1 VPTLDLQEIRE
12 KRGSLLDSAGA
23 LDKIAKD
30 ESRDLTEE
38 ESVKIDEFLAE
49 YDNLADAE
57 KRAEKFEEALM
68 EASRIR
74 AAKGHAIVHPPG
86 GPVTPPAE
94 PSTKP
99 LAVAIEP
106 CRLKAF
112 KDLQAAHDCGMWL
125 KAVITRDKT
134 AIQHCKDRQVPFQ
147 FRNEDG
153 NVFYADAQTVDDDT
167 RGGYLVPAPLAAAIL
182 EVRDR
187 YGVTRSVADLIP
199 MGSETLDIPK
209 RDGGLT
215 VYSPAEGSAITT
227 SEATFKQVSLATTD
241 RFTLSRISR
250 KLLRS
255 SVVSVADR
263 VAREIGQ
270 AFGEQQDD
278 EYLNGDAS
286 GTYFGETGLRPAVG
300 AAGTYT
306 LATTSGDTWAEIVL
320 ADFSI
325 LAGYL
330 PERYFNMDTSWIM
343 SRAFWSTVVQK
354 LLLAAGGTTPAD
366 IASGVR
372 PTLLG
377 YPINMSEKMP
387 TATAVSTIHCLFG
400 DFVNASIVGER
411 QGIEIATSDQR
422 YFDSDEIG
430 IRGKI
435 SYDINVHDP
444 GDSSNAGAYVA
455 LKTGAAS

>member
-1 VPTLDLQEIRE
+1 MRSLDLQELRE
-12 KRGSLLDSAGA
+12 RRGELLDSAEA
-23 LDKIAKD
+23 LNQIAKN
-30 ESRDLTEE
+30 EKRDLTED
-38 ESVKIDEFLAE
+38 ESKQIDEFLAE
-49 YDNLADAE
+49 HETLAADEA
-57 KRAEKFEEALM
+57 RAEKFEAARM
-68 EASRIR
+68 EAAQARVASGAVVPI
-74 AAKGHAIVHPPG
+74 GPG
-86 GPVTPPAE
+86 GPVTPQAKPKPPAR
-94 PSTKP
+94 P
-99 LAVAIEP
+99 VDP
-106 CRLKAF
+106 CKLRAF
-112 KDLQAAHDCGMWL
+112 KQESEAHDCGMWL
-125 KAVITRDKT
+125 KAVTIRDQK
-134 AIQHCKDRQVPFQ
+134 AIQHCKDRDVPFE
-147 FRNEDG
+147 FRDEDG
-153 NVFYADAQTVDDDT
+153 RVFYADAQTVDDDT

-182 EVRDR
+182 DVRDR
-187 YGVTRSVADLIP
+187 YGIARAVADLIP
-199 MGSETLDIPK
+199 MASETLDIPK
-209 RDGGLT
+209 ALGGLT
-215 VYSPAEGSAITT
+215 VYSPAEGSSITT

-263 VAREIGQ
+263 VAIEIGT
-270 AFGEQQDD
+270 AFGKQQDD

-286 GTYFGETGLRPAVG
+286 GTYFGETGLRSAVG
-300 AAGTYT
+300 AGGTYA
-306 LATTSGDTWAEIVL
+306 LATTSGDTWAEITL

-330 PERYFNMDTSWIM
+330 PERYFNPDTSWIM

-366 IASGVR
+366 IAAGVR

-400 DFVNASIVGER
+400 DFVNASIIGER

-444 GDSSNAGAYVA
+444 GDGSNAGAYVA